1 MSFVHLHVHTEYS
14 LLDGFSKIPQ
24 LMERAK
30 QLEMPAMAITDH
42 GALYGVI
49 EFFNA
54 AKEAGIHPVIG
65 VEAYLASRSMKDR
78 DPEEDKKSSHLL
90 LLAENMTGY
99 QNLLKIASA
108 AQLEGFYYFPR
119 IDHEFLAAHAAGLI
133 ATTGCL
139 SAEVPR
145 AILRENLPDAKAKL
159 DWYYQ
164 VFGPDRFFFELQHHE
179 IPELHSVN
187 RTLRELGDH
196 YKARFVAT
204 NDVHYVNQADARL
217 QDILLCVQ
225 TGSLFTE
232 PRRMRMSGTDFYL
245 RSQLEMESLFAEV
258 PKSLSN
264 TLLVAERCQVD
275 LSRTGYHLPKF
286 EVPEGYTTK
295 NYLQELCEAGLRRR
309 ISDRAETP
317 EVRERLEYELGVIDK
332 MGFNAYFLIVW
343 DLCRYAKEQNIW
355 YNARGSAE
363 GSMVAYALDITLL
376 NPLDH
381 GLIFERFLNID
392 RISMPDIDLDFQDDK
407 RSRMMEYC
415 TQKYGEEMVAA
426 IITFNKLKARA
437 AVRDVGRVLDV
448 PLSEVDRVAKL
459 IPNIPGKP
467 MTIAEAIES
476 QPDFAAE
483 YKGKPYVK
491 ELIDTAQQMEG
502 VVRGAGTHA
511 AGVVIA
517 DKPIIEYVPLNRPT
531 GNSAEETPIKVLTQ
545 FEMSTLESLGLLKID
560 FLGLST
566 LTIMERACALI
577 NDRHGVSLD
586 LYNIPLDDPAVYEM
600 LGRGETAGV
609 FQFEGAGMRRWM
621 MAMKPTSLANAVAMV
636 ALFRPGPMEFIPK
649 YIDRMHGKEK
659 VSFAHPALE
668 NIFAETY
675 GIAVYQEQLMSAVM
689 EVAGYSAAEADDLR
703 KAIAKKIETK
713 LKKHRKKFVAG
724 AVKQGIDEGKADG
737 IFEDWENFARY
748 GFNKAHAADYGA
760 LAVQTAYLK
769 LHYPVEYMT
778 ALLSVTQG
786 DTDKVAFYVADCRRM
801 GIAVLPPDIN
811 ASVWGFAIQDLPEGA
826 AIRFGLGAIKNVGQG
841 AVEAILA
848 GRGTQPFESLV
859 DLARR
864 VDLRHVGKRPLE
876 YLTKAGALDALGSRH
891 AVLEVLDQIVAMSAA
906 HFQAKDVGQ
915 LTFFEGGASA
925 GPEIV
930 LAAKEEPEAFR
941 RERLNWERELIGLY
955 VSDHPLNPMMAEL
968 TAVVTH
974 FSSQL
979 SVVEGDE
986 RVRVAGLV
994 KTYRS
999 FPTKKGKMMAFV
1011 TIEDPQGVIDLVV
1024 FPSAWEKFQGLVV
1037 MEKLIMVEGRMDSQ
1051 NGEGKILVDKIDNK
1065 LNVTMPV
1072 EKGSRGAVLQKS
1084 QAERGSKG
1092 AGEQGSEKT
1101 GELTAPPEK
1110 SAINP
1115 GTIREDRKPYSPRQV
1130 EEPSDF
1136 SLEDSPEPPDL
1147 FPPDWELTVENHF
1160 PLVGESPQTPEPDS
1174 KQLVGAEPVPSEPL
1188 EPALSE
1194 ANGETRD
1201 PRPAQPSGSTAGDQE
1216 KVTEPSAVEIEP
1228 ALASEQGEKTESE
1241 EDDPPAGSVA
1251 DTVTTGLGA
1260 VVSPAPRE
1268 AGVPFMPPRLAPRGG
1283 ERQPRMVTIY
1293 LRSKGD
1299 KARDILAIR
1308 RVHGALISYPGV
1320 DRFAFYV
1327 FEGRNGYLLD
1337 FPNDSTDLNVE
1348 LLARLDGMVGTNNL
1362 RVEPVLLH

>member
-1 MSFVHLHVHTEYS
+1 MAFAHLHVHTEYS

-24 LMERAK
+24 LIERAK

-65 VEAYLASRSMKDR
+65 VEAYLASRGMLDR
-78 DPEEDKKSSHLL
+78 DPEADKKSFHML

-119 IDHEFLAAHAAGLI
+119 VDRDFLAAHSEGLI

-145 AILRENLPDAKAKL
+145 AILRDNLPEAKARL
-159 DWYYQ
+159 DWYYE
-164 VFGPDRFFFELQHHE
+164 VFGRDNFYFELQHHQ
-179 IPELHSVN
+179 IPELHAVN
-187 RTLRELGDH
+187 KTLRELGDH
-196 YKARFVAT
+196 YQARYVAT

-225 TGSLFTE
+225 TGTLVTD
-232 PRRMRMSGTDFYL
+232 PRRMRMSGSDFYL
-245 RSQLEMESLFAEV
+245 RSEQEMQSLFAEV
-258 PKSLSN
+258 PESLSN
-264 TLLVAERCQVD
+264 TLLIAKRCQVD
-275 LSRTGYHLPKF
+275 LARTGYHLPKF
-286 EVPEGYTTK
+286 EVPESYTTTS
-295 NYLQELCEAGLRRR
+295 YLRELCEAGLQRR
-309 ISDRAETP
+309 IGDQAKSL

-343 DLCRYAKEQNIW
+343 DLCRYAKEQDIW

-363 GSMVAYALDITLL
+363 GSMVAFGLDITLL

-392 RISMPDIDLDFQDDK
+392 RVSMPDIDLDFQDDK
-407 RSRMMEYC
+407 RARMMEYC
-415 TQKYGEEMVAA
+415 THKYGEKMVAA

-467 MTIAEAIES
+467 VTIAEALET

-483 YKGKPYVK
+483 YKGKTYVK

-502 VVRGAGTHA
+502 VIRGAGTHA

-531 GNSAEETPIKVLTQ
+531 GANAEDTPIKVLTQ
-545 FEMSTLESLGLLKID
+545 FEMSTLDSLGLLKID
-560 FLGLST
+560 FLGLTT

-577 NDRHGVSLD
+577 NARHGVKHD
-586 LYNIPLDDPAVYEM
+586 LYNIPLDDPATFEL

-621 MAMKPTSLANAVAMV
+621 MAMKPTTLAHAVAMV

-649 YIDRMHGKEK
+649 YVDRMHGKEP
-659 VSFAHPALE
+659 VTYAHPALE
-668 NIFAETY
+668 KIFAETY

-689 EVAGYSAAEADDLR
+689 QVAGYTAAEADDLR
-703 KAIAKKIETK
+703 KAIAKKIEAK
-713 LKKHRKKFVAG
+713 LKKHRKKFVEG
-724 AVKQGIDEGKADG
+724 AVKQGIEEKTADA

-786 DTDKVAFYVADCRRM
+786 DTDKVAYYVADCRRM
-801 GIAVLPPDIN
+801 SIPVLPPDIN
-811 ASVWGFAIQDLPEGA
+811 ASDWGFAIQDLEDGSS

-841 AVEAILA
+841 AVEAIIA
-848 GRGTQPFESLV
+848 GRSNQPFVDLA

-864 VDLRHVGKRPLE
+864 ADLRQVGKRAME
-876 YLTKAGALDALGSRH
+876 YLTKAGALDAMGSRH
-891 AVLEVLDQIVAMSAA
+891 AILEVLDQLIATSAV
-906 HFQAKDVGQ
+906 HFHAKEVGQ
-915 LTFFEGGASA
+915 LTFFEGGAA
-925 GPEIV
+925 GVSPELV
-930 LAAKEEPEAFR
+930 LASKDDTHEAFR

-968 TAVVTH
+968 TSVVTH

-994 KTYRS
+994 KNFRS

-1011 TIEDPQGVIDLVV
+1011 TIEDPHGVIELVV
-1024 FPSAWEKFQGLVV
+1024 FPGPWEKSSGLIEY
-1037 MEKLIMVEGRMDSQ
+1037 EKLIVVEGRMDSQ

-1065 LNVTMPV
+1065 LSITVPV
-1072 EKGSRGAVLQKS
+1072 NPS
-1084 QAERGSKG
+1084 
-1092 AGEQGSEKT
+1092 
-1101 GELTAPPEK
+1101 LTSTSVSPSPQPASTPAPQPP
-1110 SAINP
+1110 STPA
-1115 GTIREDRKPYSPRQV
+1115 PRQRID
-1130 EEPSDF
+1130 EPAEF
-1136 SLEDSPEPPDL
+1136 SFADAPEPPDL
-1147 FPPDWELTVENHF
+1147 FPPNWELSVEDHF
-1160 PLVGESPQTPEPDS
+1160 PLMGETPAAPAPEESKAEVIVEEPSMAAD
-1174 KQLVGAEPVPSEPL
+1174 GNEEETPL
-1188 EPALSE
+1188 EPPI
-1194 ANGETRD
+1194 D
-1201 PRPAQPSGSTAGDQE
+1201 
-1216 KVTEPSAVEIEP
+1216 
-1228 ALASEQGEKTESE
+1228 
-1241 EDDPPAGSVA
+1241 SVA
-1251 DTVTTGLGA
+1251 EVVTAGLGA
-1260 VVSPAPRE
+1260 VVSPAPRG
-1268 AGVPFMPPRLAPRGG
+1268 AAAVPFLPPRPAGRGG

-1308 RVHGALISYPGV
+1308 RVHGALISYPGA

-1327 FEGRNGYLLD
+1327 FEGRSGYLLD
-1337 FPNDSTDLNVE
+1337 FPNDTTDLNE
-1348 LLARLDGMVGTNNL
+1348 GLQARLEEMVGANNL
-1362 RVEPVLLH
+1362 RVEPILLH